1 MSQYKYYLLDNG
13 SGKPYEIY
21 RGNPVY
27 EMFTFSGLELAK
39 KDGSWSSEFDD
50 IRFIQDLWR
59 KGEFDEEDC
68 EISEEQA
75 MAYLEQWHAGDW
87 PGRES

>member
-21 RGNPVY
+21 RGDLIY
-27 EMFTFSGLELAK
+27 EMFPTSKIELAK
-39 KDGSWSSEFDD
+39 KDGSWSSKDHD
-50 IRFIQDLWR
+50 VRFIINLWL

-75 MAYLEQWHAGDW
+75 MAYLAQWHAGDW
-87 PGRES
+87 PGREN